1 MATNSGYVKATSPDA
16 LELDLPYGATVGRVA
31 GYSRIAVYG
40 HTPTPTANSDVWEG
54 AGLYPF
60 QAAATKLEILSS
72 SASDT
77 AAGTGARTMM
87 VAGLDTNFN
96 PVSEVITLAG
106 VTPVQS
112 VNSYL
117 RVNGLNVVT
126 AGSGGQN
133 AGDITLRVTGA
144 GATQAIARAL
154 YGYAKQAI
162 YTVPTGFSLLVTDV
176 LPECSG
182 NGNSVN
188 VVHSFTRISATGVI
202 QTTNEYNTL
211 PGVSNQ
217 RTVITGA
224 LVPATSS
231 VVIRITSVGG
241 APSGAFA
248 SINGLLID
256 NTQLT

>member
-1 MATNSGYVKATSPDA
+1 MANNGYIKATSTDA
-16 LELDLPYGATVGRVA
+16 LEMDLPYGATIGRVS
-31 GYSRIAVYG
+31 GHTRVAVYG

-60 QAAATKLEILSS
+60 QTTATKLEILSS
-72 SASDT
+72 SANDT

-87 VAGLDTNFN
+87 IAGLDANFN
-96 PVSEVITLAG
+96 PISEVITMNG

-112 VNSYL
+112 VNNYL
-117 RVNGLNVVT
+117 RVNGLNIVT

-176 LPECSG
+176 LPECAG
-182 NGNSVN
+182 NGNAVN
-188 VVHSFTRISATGVI
+188 VVHSFTRITSAGVI

-211 PGVSNQ
+211 PGVSTQ
-217 RTVITGA
+217 RTIITGA

-231 VVIRITSVGG
+231 VVMRITAVGG
-241 APSGAFA
+241 APTGAFA
-248 SINGLLID
+248 SINGILID
-256 NTQLT
+256 NTQLV